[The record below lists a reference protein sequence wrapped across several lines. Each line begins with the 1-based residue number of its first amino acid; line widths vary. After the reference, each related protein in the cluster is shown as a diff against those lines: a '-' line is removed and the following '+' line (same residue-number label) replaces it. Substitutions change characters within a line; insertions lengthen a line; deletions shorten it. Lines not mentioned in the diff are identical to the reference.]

1 MANRKQPPQAEEQT
15 KKSMELEKKLRKREK
30 RLQGQLLEAQE
41 GQVKALERFINAD
54 TRLRKRT
61 ARVERLEERL
71 ESVHR
76 QQAKLANPRQSSET
90 DVSVGAVSE
99 GAALPD
105 TPAESSS
112 SAPVPEEEPF
122 ERVRE
127 ARAAVEAAEEN
138 ARRASERAAEISS
151 RQEQPGSP
159 GSVLHPQQERRET
172 QFEMDQASAAVQEA
186 NHAPDE
192 AEGPGREIGEPRELE
207 QPVQQE
213 HTESSESSSI
223 QGETEQE
230 ENQSEPRGIE
240 EEWGVE
246 GQLTTPLKEENH
258 TNQVNQ
264 GPSTAE
270 RVRVEEIEEDEE
282 VVAAVAAMM
291 IADVAAAS
299 AAKAEAIAEACSART
314 REARHDA
321 LQADRVL
328 EEVRAAIAS
337 GAFSGEDANRYLQS
351 VEREATRAQALLADA
366 EAAEEQA
373 RNAAMN
379 AEAEAEVAEGM
390 ALAAGGHAETA
401 LEEHPA
407 STQPLVNDD
416 EGRVQDAF
424 SIEKEACEDDG
435 DELDDTDEMPAI
447 TERER
452 T

>member
-1 MANRKQPPQAEEQT
+1 MANRKQAPQAEEQT
-15 KKSMELEKKLRKREK
+15 KKSVKLEKKLRKREK
-30 RLQGQLLEAQE
+30 RLQGRLLEAQE
-41 GQVKALERFINAD
+41 RQVKALERFIKAD

-76 QQAKLANPRQSSET
+76 QQVELANPRQSSET
-90 DVSVGAVSE
+90 DVSEGAASE

-105 TPAESSS
+105 TPGESSS

-127 ARAAVEAAEEN
+127 ARAAAEAAEEN
-138 ARRASERAAEISS
+138 ARSASERAAEISS
-151 RQEQPGSP
+151 RQEQPGS
-159 GSVLHPQQERRET
+159 GLHPEQEREET
-172 QFEMDQASAAVQEA
+172 QFEMDRASTEAQEA
-186 NHAPDE
+186 NHVPDE
-192 AEGPGREIGEPRELE
+192 AEGPGREIGAPRELE

-213 HTESSESSSI
+213 HAESSESSSI

-230 ENQSEPRGIE
+230 ENQSEPGGMG

-258 TNQVNQ
+258 ANQVSQ
-264 GPSTAE
+264 RPSAAE

-401 LEEHPA
+401 LEEHA
-407 STQPLVNDD
+407 ATTQPLANDD

-424 SIEKEACEDDG
+424 SLEKEAREDDE

-447 TERER
+447 TEQER
-452 T
+452 G

>member
-15 KKSMELEKKLRKREK
+15 KKSVKLEKELRKREK
-30 RLQGQLLEAQE
+30 RLQDQLLEAQE
-41 GQVKALERFINAD
+41 RQVKALERFIKAD

-61 ARVERLEERL
+61 ACVERLEERL

-76 QQAKLANPRQSSET
+76 QQAELANPRQSSET
-90 DVSVGAVSE
+90 DVSEGAVSE

-112 SAPVPEEEPF
+112 SDPVPEEEPF

-127 ARAAVEAAEEN
+127 ARAAAEAAEEN

-151 RQEQPGSP
+151 RQEQPGS
-159 GSVLHPQQERRET
+159 GLHLEQEREET
-172 QFEMDQASAAVQEA
+172 QFEMAQASAAVQEA

-192 AEGPGREIGEPRELE
+192 AEGPGREIGESRELE

-230 ENQSEPRGIE
+230 ENQPEPRSIE

-258 TNQVNQ
+258 ANQ
-264 GPSTAE
+264 GPSAAE
-270 RVRVEEIEEDEE
+270 RARMEEIEEDEE

-351 VEREATRAQALLADA
+351 VEREATRAQALLA
-366 EAAEEQA
+366 
-373 RNAAMN
+373 
-379 AEAEAEVAEGM
+379 
-390 ALAAGGHAETA
+390 
-401 LEEHPA
+401 
-407 STQPLVNDD
+407 
-416 EGRVQDAF
+416 
-424 SIEKEACEDDG
+424 
-435 DELDDTDEMPAI
+435 
-447 TERER
+447 
-452 T
+452 

>member
-1 MANRKQPPQAEEQT
+1 MANRKQPAQAEEQT
-15 KKSMELEKKLRKREK
+15 KKSVKLEKELRKREK
-30 RLQGQLLEAQE
+30 CLQDKLLEAQE
-41 GQVKALERFINAD
+41 RQVKVLERFIKAD

-71 ESVHR
+71 ESVHQ
-76 QQAKLANPRQSSET
+76 QQAELANPRQSSET
-90 DVSVGAVSE
+90 DVSEGAVSE

-105 TPAESSS
+105 TPVESSS
-112 SAPVPEEEPF
+112 SAPVPEGEPF

-127 ARAAVEAAEEN
+127 ARAAAEAAEEN

-151 RQEQPGSP
+151 RQEQPDSP
-159 GSVLHPQQERRET
+159 GSGLHPEQERRET
-172 QFEMDQASAAVQEA
+172 QFEMDPASAAVQEA
-186 NHAPDE
+186 NYIPDE
-192 AEGPGREIGEPRELE
+192 AEESGREIGEPRELE

-223 QGETEQE
+223 QGETEQV
-230 ENQSEPRGIE
+230 ENHSEPGGI

-246 GQLTTPLKEENH
+246 RQLTTPLKEEKH
-258 TNQVNQ
+258 ANQVNQ
-264 GPSTAE
+264 GPSAAE
-270 RVRVEEIEEDEE
+270 RARVEEIEEDEE

-351 VEREATRAQALLADA
+351 VEREVTRAQALLADA

-373 RNAAMN
+373 RNVAMN

-390 ALAAGGHAETA
+390 ALAASGHAETA
-401 LEEHPA
+401 LEEHPV

-424 SIEKEACEDDG
+424 SIEKEAREDDG
-435 DELDDTDEMPAI
+435 DELDDTEEMPAI

-452 T
+452 G

>member
-15 KKSMELEKKLRKREK
+15 KKSVKLEKELRKREK
-30 RLQGQLLEAQE
+30 RLQDQLLEAQE
-41 GQVKALERFINAD
+41 RQVKALERFIKAD

-61 ARVERLEERL
+61 ACVERLEERL

-76 QQAKLANPRQSSET
+76 QQAELANPRQSSET
-90 DVSVGAVSE
+90 DVSEGAVSE

-112 SAPVPEEEPF
+112 SDPVPEEEPF

-127 ARAAVEAAEEN
+127 ARAAAEAAEEN

-151 RQEQPGSP
+151 RQEQPGS
-159 GSVLHPQQERRET
+159 GLHLEQEREET
-172 QFEMDQASAAVQEA
+172 QFEMAQASAAVQEA

-192 AEGPGREIGEPRELE
+192 AEGPGREIGESRELE

-230 ENQSEPRGIE
+230 ENQPEPRSIE

-258 TNQVNQ
+258 ANQ
-264 GPSTAE
+264 GPSAAE
-270 RVRVEEIEEDEE
+270 RARMEEIEEDEE

-401 LEEHPA
+401 LEEHSA

-416 EGRVQDAF
+416 ESHVQDAL
-424 SIEKEACEDDG
+424 SIVEEAWREDDG
-435 DELDDTDEMPAI
+435 DGLDDTDEMPAI
-447 TERER
+447 TEQER
-452 T
+452 G

>member
-1 MANRKQPPQAEEQT
+1 MANRKQPPQAEGQT
-15 KKSMELEKKLRKREK
+15 KKSVKLEKELRKREK
-30 RLQGQLLEAQE
+30 RLQDQLLEAQE
-41 GQVKALERFINAD
+41 RQVKALERFIKAD

-61 ARVERLEERL
+61 ARVERLEECL
-71 ESVHR
+71 ESVH
-76 QQAKLANPRQSSET
+76 QQQVESTNPLQSSET
-90 DVSVGAVSE
+90 DVSEGAVSE
-99 GAALPD
+99 GVVLPD

-112 SAPVPEEEPF
+112 SASVPEEEPV

-127 ARAAVEAAEEN
+127 ARAAAEAAEEN
-138 ARRASERAAEISS
+138 VRRASERAAEISS
-151 RQEQPGSP
+151 RQEQPGS
-159 GSVLHPQQERRET
+159 GLHPEQEQRET

-186 NHAPDE
+186 NYIPDE
-192 AEGPGREIGEPRELE
+192 AEGPGREIGEPREVGVS
-207 QPVQQE
+207 VQQE
-213 HTESSESSSI
+213 HTENSESRSI
-223 QGETEQE
+223 QCETEQE
-230 ENQSEPRGIE
+230 EN
-240 EEWGVE
+240 
-246 GQLTTPLKEENH
+246 H
-258 TNQVNQ
+258 ANQVSQ
-264 GPSTAE
+264 GPSAVE

-299 AAKAEAIAEACSART
+299 AAKAEAFAEACSAHT

-351 VEREATRAQALLADA
+351 VERESTRAQALLADA

-401 LEEHPA
+401 LEEHPD
-407 STQPLVNDD
+407 STQPLVNYD
-416 EGRVQDAF
+416 ESHVQDAF
-424 SIEKEACEDDG
+424 SIEKEAREDEEDEE
-435 DELDDTDEMPAI
+435 DELDDTEEMPAI
-447 TERER
+447 TEQER
-452 T
+452 G

>member
-15 KKSMELEKKLRKREK
+15 KKSVKLEKELRKREK
-30 RLQGQLLEAQE
+30 RLQDQLLEAQE
-41 GQVKALERFINAD
+41 RQVKALERFIKAD

-61 ARVERLEERL
+61 ACVERLEERL

-76 QQAKLANPRQSSET
+76 QQAELANPRQSSET
-90 DVSVGAVSE
+90 DVSEGAVSE

-112 SAPVPEEEPF
+112 SDPVPEEEPF

-127 ARAAVEAAEEN
+127 ARAAAEAAEEN

-151 RQEQPGSP
+151 RQEQPGS
-159 GSVLHPQQERRET
+159 GLHLEQEREET
-172 QFEMDQASAAVQEA
+172 QFEMAQASAAVQEA

-192 AEGPGREIGEPRELE
+192 AEGPGREIGESRELE

-230 ENQSEPRGIE
+230 ENQPEPRSIE

-258 TNQVNQ
+258 ANQ
-264 GPSTAE
+264 GPSAAE
-270 RVRVEEIEEDEE
+270 RARMEEIEEDEE

-401 LEEHPA
+401 LEEHSA

-416 EGRVQDAF
+416 EGHVQDAL
-424 SIEKEACEDDG
+424 SIEEEAWREDDG

-447 TERER
+447 TEQER